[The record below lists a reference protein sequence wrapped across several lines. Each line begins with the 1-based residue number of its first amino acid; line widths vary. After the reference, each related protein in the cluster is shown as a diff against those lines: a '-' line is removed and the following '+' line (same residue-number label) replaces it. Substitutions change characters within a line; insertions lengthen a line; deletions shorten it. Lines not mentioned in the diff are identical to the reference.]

1 MISGFPVVISRVNH
15 TAKKKYNKNLA
26 NNDDTHTAGSRSWKE
41 KKNHTER
48 EKDIIFE
55 DYAEHLLQ

>member
-1 MISGFPVVISRVNH
+1 MMTLIQPVVVH
-15 TAKKKYNKNLA
+15 E
-26 NNDDTHTAGSRSWKE
+26 G